1 MTRHA
6 TPGLLAAA
14 VTLPLL
20 LGCAATADHAA
31 TRVQAVAQATTSPT
45 LSTRD
50 AAFIDQAAR
59 AGIEEV
65 AFGQLARTEAVRA
78 STRDFA
84 LRMVNAHTLVN
95 QELTRLAKSKRI
107 TPPLAMDLA
116 HQQQYPALEKQR
128 GRAFDRAY
136 LNGQATD
143 HQTVL
148 ALFEDE
154 AANGADPQV
163 RAFAARVAP
172 RIREHLRNVERL
184 GGRPTPSGR

>member
-6 TPGLLAAA
+6 TLRLLAAA

-20 LGCAATADHAA
+20 GCAATADRAA

-45 LSTRD
+45 LSTKD
-50 AAFIDQAAR
+50 AAFIDRAAR

-65 AFGQLARTEAVRA
+65 TFGQLARTEAVRA
-78 STRDFA
+78 STRDFG
-84 LRMVNAHTLVN
+84 LRMVNAHTAIN

-107 TPPLAMDLA
+107 APPLAMDLT
-116 HQQQYPALEKQR
+116 HQQEYAALEKLH
-128 GRAFDRAY
+128 GGAFDRAY

-143 HQTVL
+143 HQTLL

-154 AANGADPQV
+154 AARGADPQV
-163 RAFAARVAP
+163 RAFAARAAP
-172 RIREHLRNVERL
+172 QIRKHLRNAERL
-184 GGRPTPSGR
+184 GGRAAPSGS